1 MTFKSLPLVPREI
14 KATEAV
20 LERLYAAARL
30 GMKGE
35 TLATRANLLPIELNR
50 LRQMDPIADMAILK
64 GYADAEAEMAN
75 TLYEAGRGG
84 DVKAALEVLKHRHD
98 WVAKQQIQV
107 DTAQAISITL
117 ALEQANARVSASQM
131 VEEVP
136 QAKVTRQH
144 PNVMELTDAAATVHR

>member
-117 ALEQANARVSASQM
+117 ARRSTSSATG
-131 VEEVP
+131 
-136 QAKVTRQH
+136 AKRF
-144 PNVMELTDAAATVHR
+144 